1 MHGSMADL
9 KENGGMINR
18 KVRVST
24 PLAASAPDLNQRK
37 SLQAD
42 MDGRTKQLTL
52 SWSSPCKNLKI
63 IEPQSCVLERI
74 QEDSVYSDTEVTWA
88 VQVLDRIIMLAKQ
101 WHIVANPSSYGYN
114 SVRQPISESKSTEE
128 DQQTEQLQ
136 IQPYRNHSPLSPKTS
151 EEFPELLQVQDAD
164 YFQKRRS
171 LGQATMMHEGSMQE
185 TQLDSVKTQTE
196 SQSLLER
203 SKAVKTHDMKW
214 AKDLRATIQEPE
226 MEPKQWHSKIHV
238 SSKHSLE
245 DIRAEFQQ
253 FPPQSLEEF
262 ELHEDNFHDA
272 QIGRQRDCKTLLK
285 GGTELAFQQYPS
297 PTSFTFEH
305 SPNSVCSED
314 QLTARTSK
322 RLYIKIPQDQLSLNY
337 YDHVGAVSS
346 CEDPD
351 GKPVLRTELEYPWGA
366 AFKYRDSPTSIL
378 SEDPDEQSHPTE
390 VSDSSEWMELR
401 YPYSSTFVYRD
412 ESSDSESLK
421 HDPCEQLKVM
431 KAAAA
436 TSGLPSHLP
445 VIHTAGVFHTDLNP
459 RFRRPTKEA
468 QHDLPEQTEIQA
480 ESGEPCS
487 PGFAYTD
494 SPVSV
499 LPKESTMDY
508 QRSETAA
515 SSPDVDFSELQL
527 FQHVTNWESW
537 LQRDGD
543 SLDEADLQFL
553 FPSHTQRRDTISSE
567 DVLRED
573 RMSFCSLTPKTQHL
587 QELQNQW
594 LPSSELGGSR
604 GGSKRHQELSK
615 SIEQLARNLSKRH
628 SMDIPWSENTSSD
641 DDEEI
646 FPSVKS
652 WEIQEDEGP
661 KNTPTQHCHQKQ
673 QGKKTVSYVTSHHS
687 HLTSF
692 VPSSPKQRSST
703 ALVPCGGR
711 LFSWPGWILTF
722 NASKVRF
729 KDTERRPANM
739 KTIFGGPANRP
750 AQTVKSS
757 VNGSHKSHAAMTV
770 ADILRGDLGE
780 EFRFSTVV
788 GVCQQCHK

>member
-9 KENGGMINR
+9 KENRGMINR
-18 KVRVST
+18 KVLVST
-24 PLAASAPDLNQRK
+24 PLAASAPDLNHRK

-42 MDGRTKQLTL
+42 VDGRTKQLTL
-52 SWSSPCKNLKI
+52 SWSSPSKNLKI
-63 IEPQSCVLERI
+63 MEPQSCVLERI

-151 EEFPELLQVQDAD
+151 EEFPEFLQVQDAD

-185 TQLDSVKTQTE
+185 MQLDSVKMQTE
-196 SQSLLER
+196 SQSSLEC

-214 AKDLRATIQEPE
+214 AKDLKAAIQEPE

-272 QIGRQRDCKTLLK
+272 QFGQERDHKNLLK
-285 GGTELAFQQYPS
+285 GGRELAFQQYPS
-297 PTSFTFEH
+297 PSSFTFEH
-305 SPNSVCSED
+305 SPNSMCSED

-322 RLYIKIPQDQLSLNY
+322 RLYIKIPQDQLPLNY

-351 GKPVLRTELEYPWGA
+351 SKPVLRTELEYPWGA
-366 AFKYRDSPTSIL
+366 AFKYRDSPTSTL
-378 SEDPDEQSHPTE
+378 SEDPDEQPHPTE
-390 VSDSSEWMELR
+390 VSDSSEWMELG
-401 YPYSSTFVYRD
+401 YPCSSTFVYRD

-445 VIHTAGVFHTDLNP
+445 VIHT
-459 RFRRPTKEA
+459 
-468 QHDLPEQTEIQA
+468 
-480 ESGEPCS
+480 
-487 PGFAYTD
+487 
-494 SPVSV
+494 PVSV

-527 FQHVTNWESW
+527 FQHATNWESW

-543 SLDEADLQFL
+543 ALDEADLHFL
-553 FPSHTQRRDTISSE
+553 FPSHTQHRDSISSE
-567 DVLRED
+567 EVLRED
-573 RMSFCSLTPKTQHL
+573 HTSFCSLTPKLQHL

-594 LPSSELGGSR
+594 LRSSELGGSR

-628 SMDIPWSENTSSD
+628 SMDIPWSQSTSTD

-661 KNTPTQHCHQKQ
+661 KNTPTQQCHQKQ

-692 VPSSPKQRSST
+692 VPSSPKQRSTT

-722 NASKVRF
+722 SASKVKF

-739 KTIFGGPANRP
+739 KTSFGGPANRP

-757 VNGSHKSHAAMTV
+757 VNGSDKCHAAMTV